1 MKTKVEPNLQ
11 NHSLMHQQ
19 SNKKKKR
26 RDIQHTK
33 HN

>member
-19 SNKKKKR
+19 SNKKKKKKR
-26 RDIQHTK
+26 HTTYQA
-33 HN
+33 